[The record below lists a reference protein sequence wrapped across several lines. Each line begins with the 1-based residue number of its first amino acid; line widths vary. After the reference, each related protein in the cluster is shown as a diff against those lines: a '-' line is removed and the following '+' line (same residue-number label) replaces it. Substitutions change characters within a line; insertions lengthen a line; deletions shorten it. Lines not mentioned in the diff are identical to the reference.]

1 MKITKYLLLFFL
13 MLFVPACG
21 KKTSDNPR
29 GCVTY
34 FIVSIEQHDMNKAWD
49 YLGSDAQAF
58 YNDLGDKMRKS
69 GKGAFENEINR
80 IKSFR
85 NARSDYSIRS
95 DKENPNNMHLITAGG
110 IDLLVETVEVN
121 GNFKIKNSASVKSV
135 LSSIAGEVDKSA
147 PY

>member
-1 MKITKYLLLFFL
+1 MKVAYHLFIIIILIF
-13 MLFVPACG
+13 AGCG

-34 FIVSIEQHDMNKAWD
+34 FIVSIEQHDMSKAWD
-49 YLGSDAQAF
+49 YLGPDAQAY

-85 NARSDYSIRS
+85 NARSDYSIKS
-95 DKENPNNMHLITAGG
+95 DKENPNNMHLITSGT
-110 IDLLVETVEVN
+110 IDLLVETEDKD
-121 GNFKIKNSASVKSV
+121 GNFKIKNSASVKNV
-135 LSSIAGEVDKSA
+135 LSAISGEVDKSS

>member
-1 MKITKYLLLFFL
+1 MKITAYLFL
-13 MLFVPACG
+13 ILIFMFISCG

-34 FIVSIEQHDMNKAWD
+34 FIVSIEQHDMSKAWD
-49 YLGSDAQAF
+49 YLGKDAQAF

-69 GKGAFENEINR
+69 GKGAFENEVNK

-85 NARSDYSIRS
+85 NARTDYSIKI
-95 DKENPNNMHLITAGG
+95 DKENSNNVHLISSGS
-110 IDLLVETVEVN
+110 IDNLVETEEVDN
-121 GNFKIKNSASVKSV
+121 SFRIKNAASVKAILNV
-135 LSSIAGEVDKSA
+135 IAGEVDKST

>member
-1 MKITKYLLLFFL
+1 MKLSRLLLII
-13 MLFVPACG
+13 FVFICFACG

-34 FIVSIEQHDMNKAWD
+34 FILSLEQHDMSKAWD
-49 YLGSDAQAF
+49 YLGKDAQAY

-95 DKENPNNMHLITAGG
+95 DKENVNNMHIVTSGG
-110 IDLLVETVEVN
+110 MDFIVETEEIDN
-121 GNFKIKNSASVKSV
+121 SFKIKNYNSVKSV
-135 LSSIAGEVDKSA
+135 LLSISGEVDKSA

>member
-1 MKITKYLLLFFL
+1 MKIAYHLFLLSILIF
-13 MLFVPACG
+13 AGCG

-34 FIVSIEQHDMNKAWD
+34 FIVSIEQHDMSKAWD
-49 YLGSDAQAF
+49 YLGPDAQAY
-58 YNDLGDKMRKS
+58 YNDLGEKMRKS

-95 DKENPNNMHLITAGG
+95 DKENPENMHLITAGG
-110 IDLLVETVEVN
+110 IDLLVETENVS
-121 GNFKIKNSASVKSV
+121 GNFKIKNYASVKSV
-135 LSSIAGEVDKSA
+135 ISSIAAEVDKSA

>member
-1 MKITKYLLLFFL
+1 M
-13 MLFVPACG
+13 G
-21 KKTSDNPR
+21 
-29 GCVTY
+29 
-34 FIVSIEQHDMNKAWD
+34 KAWD
-49 YLGSDAQAF
+49 YLGADAQSY
-58 YNDLGDKMRKS
+58 YNDLGEKMRKS

-95 DKENPNNMHLITAGG
+95 DKENPNNMHLITSGG
-110 IDLLVETVEVN
+110 MDFLVETEDVS
-121 GNFKIKNSASVKSV
+121 GNFKIKNPASVKSV